1 MQDRDVTIIGA
12 GITGI
17 MAANT
22 LRKEGIKDIHVIE
35 KSKSVGGRLATRRI
49 ENGKADHGAQF
60 FTVRTSTLQEYAD
73 AWVEKGWVKHWFGDP
88 YPRYTSVDG
97 MNHLVKR
104 LSENIQ
110 VTLQAKVMDIKEVP
124 GGFQVTLD
132 NEESFKTG
140 AILITAPVPQAVE
153 LLQNQTLTLNVERI
167 KELSNIQFQRA
178 LVGMFTMSKSTS
190 LPSNGHV
197 DKGLPEGV
205 ERIVD
210 HHKKGISSIP
220 VVSVYMRGEWSDH
233 NFLHQDELTLRAIKE
248 SVMDYIEPLHVK
260 DEQLK
265 KWRYAQASS
274 MINQSYVNVH
284 QVLPLYVAGDAFLRP
299 TDQAGRTRFESA
311 FLSGIDVGNQLA
323 TMMKGI

>member
-12 GITGI
+12 GIAGI

-22 LRKEGIKDIHVIE
+22 LQKEGIKDIHVIE

-60 FTVRTSTLQEYAD
+60 FTVRTSTLQEYAND
-73 AWVEKGWVKHWFGDP
+73 WVEKGWVKHWFGEP

-110 VTLQAKVMDIKEVP
+110 VTLQAKVMDIQEVS

-132 NEESFKTG
+132 NDETFKTG

-153 LLQNQTLTLNVERI
+153 LLQRNTLTLDDEQF
-167 KELSNIQFQRA
+167 KELSHIQFQSA
-178 LVGMFTMSKSTS
+178 LVGLFTLSEKTS

-197 DKGLPEGV
+197 DEGLPEGV
-205 ERIVD
+205 ERVVD
-210 HHKKGISSIP
+210 HQKKGISNSP
-220 VVSVYMRGEWSDH
+220 VVSVYMRGDWSDH
-233 NFLHQDELTLRAIKE
+233 HFPHQDDMTLRAIKE
-248 SVMDYIEPLHVK
+248 SVSDYIDPLNVK
-260 DEQLK
+260 GEQLK
-265 KWRYAQASS
+265 KWRYAQARSI
-274 MINQSYVNVH
+274 INQSFVNVH
-284 QVLPLYVAGDAFLRP
+284 EVLPLYVAGDAFLRP
-299 TDQAGRTRFESA
+299 DDQAGRTRFESA
-311 FLSGIDVGNQLA
+311 FLSGIDAGKQIA
-323 TMMKGI
+323 TMVKGI

>member
-12 GITGI
+12 GIAGI

-22 LRKEGIKDIHVIE
+22 LRKKGMKDIHVIE
-35 KSKSVGGRLATRRI
+35 KSKSVGGRLATRQI
-49 ENGKADHGAQF
+49 EQGKADHGAQF
-60 FTVRTSTLQEYAD
+60 FTVRTSTLQEYAND
-73 AWVEKGWVKHWFGDP
+73 WVEKGWVKHWFGDP

-110 VTLQAKVMDIKEVP
+110 VTLQAKVMDIQEVS

-132 NEESFKTG
+132 NDETFKTG
-140 AILITAPVPQAVE
+140 AVLITAPVPQAVE
-153 LLQNQTLTLNVERI
+153 LLQNHTLTLNAERM
-167 KELSNIQFQRA
+167 KELSNIQFQSS
-178 LVGMFTMSKSTS
+178 LVGMFTLSESTS

-197 DKGLPEGV
+197 DEGLPEGV

-210 HHKKGISSIP
+210 HQKKGISNIP
-220 VVSVYMRGEWSDH
+220 VISVYMEGEWSDYH
-233 NFLHQDELTLRAIKE
+233 FPHQDNLTLRAIKK
-248 SVMDYIEPLHVK
+248 SVADYFDPLHVQE
-260 DEQLK
+260 EQLK

-274 MINQSYVNVH
+274 MINHSYVNVH

-299 TDQAGRTRFESA
+299 DDQAGRTRFESA
-311 FLSGIDVGNQLA
+311 FLSGIDAGNQIA